1 MLEPGPRWGGTHTA
15 DPHSFPPTRL
25 FKKEKKKKK
34 TLLQNT
40 QSMYGSSHPHIH
52 AACFCVCQSEKEKEK
67 KKQNMA
73 LERRPAPI
81 NMFVTSTEKC
91 FKTMQRSDTTP
102 SDSILCVTDPFYF
115 IDLFYTFIIVAW
127 VGFRLMFVTRAYL
140 QHIFW
145 ITV

>member
-25 FKKEKKKKK
+25 FKKEKKKKNTPPK
-34 TLLQNT
+34 HTEHVRKQPPTHSCCLFLCLSVRKRKRKKNQNT
-40 QSMYGSSHPHIH
+40 
-52 AACFCVCQSEKEKEK
+52 
-67 KKQNMA
+67 A